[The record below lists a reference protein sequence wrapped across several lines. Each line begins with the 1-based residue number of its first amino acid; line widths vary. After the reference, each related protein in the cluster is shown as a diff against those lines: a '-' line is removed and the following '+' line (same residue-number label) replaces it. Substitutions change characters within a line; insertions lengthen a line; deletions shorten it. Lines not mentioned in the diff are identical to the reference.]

1 MYLINFNISIQ
12 PVKFAGKFSVNKN
25 LKVFSTTGV
34 LNFFHG
40 GFTNL
45 FYFEFFGKGL
55 SLQQIFICSHVCHF
69 DPYTGNCFVFKLNGE
84 FSMFLQI
91 KIVRKKWIFWE
102 ILKQCPLSSIVY
114 HRFDFMPELECST
127 GIMAKCD

>member
-40 GFTNL
+40 VSQT
-45 FYFEFFGKGL
+45 FFILNFLGK
-55 SLQQIFICSHVCHF
+55 V
-69 DPYTGNCFVFKLNGE
+69 Y
-84 FSMFLQI
+84 
-91 KIVRKKWIFWE
+91 
-102 ILKQCPLSSIVY
+102 LSS
-114 HRFDFMPELECST
+114 RFLSVHMSVTLTPIQETALSSN
-127 GIMAKCD
+127 